1 MEWSAGSVPNER
13 IQQMDLKT
21 WLEPTFPCIHTTLV
35 AALCVYK
42 VILHLP
48 RVRRSLQKTTRR
60 CENMLVIC
68 ITIVLFSFDTTAARE
83 QIQRSPRRAIWSFT
97 VIIATRSLFKPT
109 TPWLHLPTA
118 SLIQQLSK
126 FNTDYLLVFL
136 PKKKTP
142 LYFPCSLFTRAD
154 SWHARLHVEQAL
166 ISARRSPKESN
177 RWGKSWSNL
186 FFFFFFL
193 ISI

>member
-68 ITIVLFSFDTTAARE
+68 ITIVLFSFDTTVARE
-83 QIQRSPRRAIWSFT
+83 QIQRSPQACYLKFHGDHSH
-97 VIIATRSLFKPT
+97 AE
-109 TPWLHLPTA
+109 
-118 SLIQQLSK
+118 LIQ
-126 FNTDYLLVFL
+126 TDYTVAA
-136 PKKKTP
+136 PAN
-142 LYFPCSLFTRAD
+142 SLTNTA
-154 SWHARLHVEQAL
+154 AQQV
-166 ISARRSPKESN
+166 
-177 RWGKSWSNL
+177 
-186 FFFFFFL
+186 
-193 ISI
+193 

>member
-48 RVRRSLQKTTRR
+48 RVRCSLQKTTRR

-68 ITIVLFSFDTTAARE
+68 ITIVLFSFDTTVARE

-126 FNTDYLLVFL
+126 FNTDYLLVSL

-142 LYFPCSLFTRAD
+142 SLFSLFSFHESRQLTCSASCRTSSYIRA
-154 SWHARLHVEQAL
+154 AEPQR
-166 ISARRSPKESN
+166 I
-177 RWGKSWSNL
+177 KSL
-186 FFFFFFL
+186 RKKL
-193 ISI
+193 K

>member
-68 ITIVLFSFDTTAARE
+68 ITIVLFSFDTTASTDSAFPPACYLKFHGDHSHAE
-83 QIQRSPRRAIWSFT
+83 
-97 VIIATRSLFKPT
+97 
-109 TPWLHLPTA
+109 
-118 SLIQQLSK
+118 LIQ
-126 FNTDYLLVFL
+126 TDYTVAAPANGLTNTAAQQV
-136 PKKKTP
+136 
-142 LYFPCSLFTRAD
+142 
-154 SWHARLHVEQAL
+154 
-166 ISARRSPKESN
+166 
-177 RWGKSWSNL
+177 
-186 FFFFFFL
+186 
-193 ISI
+193 